1 MADDLYVLNE
11 GENIPTDFTATP
23 SAGTF
28 NIKTSVNP
36 RAVSINASSST
47 TLGINCYEIHSDDE
61 STMGSGT
68 VASSKLNRL
77 FPVST
82 TIADYADNIIE
93 NAGFR
98 VTIDTGN
105 ASGLT
110 LDTTRDYF
118 VVVYADNVKKHHVAK
133 ITEQTQYDGNSY
145 HFEFSPRLKENITV
159 GTKVTIYQGPLKT
172 DNVVAVGY
180 GLLNDVD
187 TSEERHDKYVDISRP
202 TFYFYEGDKL
212 DHDRKYTLLKVSTNF
227 TGEKKSV
234 FKTAPL
240 SSDMIIDKS
249 FFTHHGDLTDNNRAN
264 DNLSTPRE
272 INAYNSQGST
282 YTFDRTTWAGS
293 SKNIYDSDGGLS
305 TYITFIDSPVKN
317 QIHSSPYYV
326 NVNKTVTNKG
336 NMATVKF
343 FDVEKILD
351 KKINTYERFKV
362 KQFITE
368 KKLDRIASSA
378 LPGNCTNTTSNTFT
392 VSGLVAGEDWRKVLY
407 DGSSVYEPVFIEN
420 YYYVISNINAPAN
433 GEQVI
438 TVTHK
443 RLLTANAFSSVAKFE
458 TFSAKK
464 A

>member
-1 MADDLYVLNE
+1 MTDDLFVLNE

-36 RAVSINASSST
+36 RVVSINVSNST
-47 TLGINCYEIHSDDE
+47 ALGINCYEIHSDDT

-68 VASSKLNRL
+68 VSGSKLNRL
-77 FPVST
+77 FPEST
-82 TIADYADNIIE
+82 TVADYADNIIE
-93 NAGFR
+93 NPGFR
-98 VTIDTGN
+98 VTINTGLAGVDLEDN
-105 ASGLT
+105 
-110 LDTTRDYF
+110 RDYF
-118 VVVYADNVKKHHVAK
+118 IVIYADNVKKHHVAK
-133 ITEQTQYDGNSY
+133 ITEQTTYDGTNR
-145 HFEFSPRLKENITV
+145 HFEFSPRVKENIVV
-159 GTKVTIYQGPLKT
+159 GTKVAIYQGPLKT

-180 GLLNDVD
+180 GLLNDTT

-202 TFYFYEGDKL
+202 TFYFYEGNKL

-227 TGEKKSV
+227 SGEKKSV

-282 YTFDRTTWAGS
+282 YTFNRETWAGS

-317 QIHSSPYYV
+317 QIHSSPYYI

-336 NMATVKF
+336 NMATIKF

-368 KKLDRIASSA
+368 KKIR
-378 LPGNCTNTTSNTFT
+378 PNCF
-392 VSGLVAGEDWRKVLY
+392 
-407 DGSSVYEPVFIEN
+407 
-420 YYYVISNINAPAN
+420 
-433 GEQVI
+433 
-438 TVTHK
+438 
-443 RLLTANAFSSVAKFE
+443 
-458 TFSAKK
+458 
-464 A
+464 